1 MAAAERSE
9 YYCVEEAAPAAPKC
23 ESRKVTCSTPLPLLF
38 PFSQRQRSLI
48 QIASQFS
55 ASLAIL
61 STQNSRQKK
70 RCNYFFSHRLK
81 IFHSFIWC
89 LGVEKRRKFAQLPGT
104 FSRSCLR
111 ERSRRDRKQAAGLLL
126 TEEASAPSISHCSHY
141 LAVVYPKFFVAC

>member
-61 STQNSRQKK
+61 STQNSRQK
-70 RCNYFFSHRLK
+70 NAVIFFFHRLK

-126 TEEASAPSISHCSHY
+126 TEEASAPSISQRSHY
-141 LAVVYPKFFVAC
+141 LAVVYPKFFVAR